1 MYLLLK
7 NSLDGSGKRRRLG
20 AERSEAQQPAGLGA
34 NSKTGAD
41 PPQAESDADALQENN
56 IKKKSHR
63 FRGAIFVN

>member
-41 PPQAESDADALQENN
+41 PSDADALQKNS